1 MLAHWHSPVRV
12 TLAIL
17 TLMVV
22 PGEGV
27 ALALGIDEPVLEC
40 AVAVGG
46 SVALGSIVSV
56 TLLYVHAWSLGLAT
70 GILVGIAIAGFIIG
84 LLNTGS
90 NSGRNAGPQKV
101 SAG

>member
-1 MLAHWHSPVRV
+1 VRV

-27 ALALGIDEPVLEC
+27 ALALGIAEPALEL
-40 AVAVGG
+40 AVAIAG
-46 SVALGSIVSV
+46 SVALGSIVSL
-56 TLLYVHAWSLGLAT
+56 TLLYTHAWSLGLAT
-70 GILVGIAIAGFIIG
+70 GILVGIAIAGFIVG

-90 NSGRNAGPQKV
+90 HKVGAG
-101 SAG
+101 